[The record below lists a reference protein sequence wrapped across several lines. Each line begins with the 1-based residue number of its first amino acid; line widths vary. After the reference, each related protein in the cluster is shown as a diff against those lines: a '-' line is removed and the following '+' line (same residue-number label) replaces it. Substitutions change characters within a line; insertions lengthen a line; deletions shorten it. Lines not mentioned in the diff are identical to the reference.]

1 MTDPLRQNL
10 WHQLEPGPEVP
21 NIIYVIVEIPK
32 GSRNKYEYGKEL
44 GVLKLDRVLFS
55 SLHYPGDYGLIP
67 RTFYDDG
74 DPLDVLVM
82 INEHTFPGCI
92 IEARPIG
99 LFKMLDQNLADD
111 KVLAVPARDPIF
123 DDYQDID
130 DIPRH
135 FLKEVA
141 HFFEVYKDLE
151 GKRTKPVGWESAKVA
166 KEEIRRAIGLYRE
179 RFSRGMHV

>member
-1 MTDPLRQNL
+1 MTNL
-10 WHQLEPGPEVP
+10 WHQLDSGPDSPE
-21 NIIYVIVEIPK
+21 IIYVIVEIPK

-44 GVLKLDRVLFS
+44 GIIKLDRVLFS

-99 LFKMLDQNLADD
+99 LFKMLDQDKADD
-111 KVLAVPARDPIF
+111 KVLAVPAHDPIF
-123 DDYQDID
+123 DGYRDIT
-130 DIPRH
+130 DIPPH

-151 GKRTKPVGWESAKVA
+151 GKRTRPVGWEPASVA
-166 KEEIRRAIGLYRE
+166 KAQISRAMKLYQS
-179 RFSRGMHV
+179 RFGGGMRI

>member
-151 GKRTKPVGWESAKVA
+151 GKRTKPVGRESAKVA

>member
-1 MTDPLRQNL
+1 MSTNL
-10 WHQLEPGPEVP
+10 WHYLDPGPEPP
-21 NIIYVIVEIPK
+21 NVVYVIVEIPK

-44 GVLKLDRVLFS
+44 GIIKLDRVLFS

-82 INEHTFPGCI
+82 INEPTFPGCI

-99 LFKMLDQNLADD
+99 LFKMLDQDKADD

-123 DDYQDID
+123 DDYKDIK

-135 FLKEVA
+135 FLREVA

-151 GKRTKPVGWESAKVA
+151 GKRTKPIGWESADVA
-166 KEEIRRAIGLYRE
+166 KAEIDRAIKLYWDKYSKGARI
-179 RFSRGMHV
+179 

>member
-1 MTDPLRQNL
+1 MSSNL
-10 WHQLEPGPEVP
+10 WRQLEPGPNAPDVV
-21 NIIYVIVEIPK
+21 YTIVEIPK
-32 GSRNKYEYGKEL
+32 GTRNKYEYGKEL
-44 GVLKLDRVLFS
+44 GVIKLDRVLFS

-74 DPLDVLVM
+74 DPLDIIVM
-82 INEHTFPGCI
+82 INEPTFPGCV

-99 LFKMLDQNLADD
+99 LFKMLDQGAADD

-123 DDYQDID
+123 DDYRDIK

-141 HFFEVYKDLE
+141 HFFEIYKDLE
-151 GKRTKPVGWESAKVA
+151 GKRTKPVGWEGADVA
-166 KEEIRRAIGLYRE
+166 KEAINRAIELYWKKH
-179 RFSRGMHV
+179 SRGLQL

>member
-1 MTDPLRQNL
+1 MANL
-10 WHQLEPGPEVP
+10 WHQLDAGPDAP
-21 NIIYVIVEIPK
+21 DIIYVIVEITK

-82 INEHTFPGCI
+82 INEPTFPGCI

-99 LFKMLDQNLADD
+99 LFKMLDQSLADD

-123 DDYQDID
+123 DGYRDIQDI
-130 DIPRH
+130 PQH
-135 FLKEVA
+135 FLREVA
-141 HFFEVYKDLE
+141 HFFEIYKDLE
-151 GKRTKPVGWESAKVA
+151 GKRTKPLGWEPVSVA
-166 KEEIRRAIGLYRE
+166 KEEISRAMELYRTDFGKGA
-179 RFSRGMHV
+179 RV